1 MNSRDIQRASKLINY
16 WNQKSRTPY
25 RKDIDNNEI
34 MAMYDSGMNIYQ
46 ITKELNSRRGANDKP
61 VQYMTIRKRV
71 RDEIERR
78 KKDTNEDLTDLFNV
92 Y

>member
-1 MNSRDIQRASKLINY
+1 MNSRDIQRASKIIDY

-46 ITKELNSRRGANDKP
+46 ITKLLNSRNTSDKP

-71 RDEIERR
+71 QDEL
-78 KKDTNEDLTDLFNV
+78 KKRNSNNDIINMFNN

>member
-1 MNSRDIQRASKLINY
+1 MVDSNSNKKLIQY
-16 WNQKSRTPY
+16 WVNEKRTPY
-25 RKDIDNNEI
+25 RKDIDNKEL
-34 MAMYDSGMNIYQ
+34 MVMYDGGMNIYQ

-71 RDEIERR
+71 RDELEKR
-78 KKDTNEDLTDLFNV
+78 KSNRDIVDLYDK